1 MWQKFSTF
9 LIACGIAAASPLDA
23 IAQSSS
29 AVPQPAS
36 WPGLWFLWGDGWWF
50 WLVCPLM
57 MVGMML
63 VCGLMSFGHRSSR
76 LH

>member
-9 LIACGIAAASPLDA
+9 LIAYAIATAMPLQA
-23 IAQSSS
+23 IAQSS
-29 AVPQPAS
+29 AFPQPES
-36 WPGLWFLWGDGWWF
+36 WAGRWFMSGGGWWF
-50 WLVCPLM
+50 WICPLM

-76 LH
+76 PH